1 MKTTIF
7 TCDRCKKEVEKLEE
21 VGAGRR
27 VKSYGYGGGERM
39 EACQF
44 LAEWCLE
51 CCIEMGITKLWK
63 ESPTPPFPIQP
74 PPTLEDMIREIIRE
88 ERGNG

>member
-1 MKTTIF
+1 MRKTIL

-27 VKSYGYGGGERM
+27 VKSYGDDSRERM
-39 EACQF
+39 EVCQV

-51 CCIEMGITKLWK
+51 CCIEMGIAAPCK
-63 ESPTPPFPIQP
+63 ESPAIPIRP
-74 PPTLEDMIREIIRE
+74 PPTLEDMVREIIRE
-88 ERGNG
+88 EIENK